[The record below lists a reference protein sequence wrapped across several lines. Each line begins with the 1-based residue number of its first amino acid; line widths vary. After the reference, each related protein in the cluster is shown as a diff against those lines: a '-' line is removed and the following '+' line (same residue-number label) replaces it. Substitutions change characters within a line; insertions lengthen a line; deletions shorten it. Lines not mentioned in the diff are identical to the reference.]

1 METAC
6 FHWTV
11 YQAKRSVVQCFHWTT
26 SHIPSKEKVEAVQ
39 IIPGLFHF
47 HSDTPTMAA
56 SVIRQLRA
64 KAPFFSW
71 ATFIYMGHCPYTS
84 WHCVKW
90 SLLGRSSGVPTTGS
104 SVISY
109 WTGFIWI
116 SYDIIIILIS
126 LGVCSQE
133 SPQFKSREKD
143 ARWLGH
149 RGLTSTWKYPI
160 TWSDYKLKGGNLQQA
175 CCRLRAKLNS
185 TTAA

>member
-1 METAC
+1 MKLWSQNYFLLILPNSMETAC

-26 SHIPSKEKVEAVQ
+26 SHIPSKEKMEAVQ

-56 SVIRQLRA
+56 SVIRQLGA

-90 SLLGRSSGVPTTGS
+90 SLLVRSSGVPTTGS

-116 SYDIIIILIS
+116 SYDIIILIS
-126 LGVCSQE
+126 LGYVLRNHSN
-133 SPQFKSREKD
+133 SN
-143 ARWLGH
+143 LG
-149 RGLTSTWKYPI
+149 RKMQ
-160 TWSDYKLKGGNLQQA
+160 DD
-175 CCRLRAKLNS
+175 
-185 TTAA
+185 